1 MKQTGIVDR
10 FEGDYVV
17 VEIGNQMV
25 NFPLAEAPAM
35 LGEGMVVII
44 KDGRI
49 VDIDQIETQRIEDDM
64 RRRFERILGKQTNET
79 LP

>member
-17 VEIGNQMV
+17 VEVDDDQFV
-25 NFPLAEAPAM
+25 NFPRAEAPAM

-44 KDGRI
+44 EDGSI
-49 VDIDQIETQRIEDDM
+49 VQIDLAETQRIEENM
-64 RRRFERILGKQTNET
+64 RRRFERILGASSDD
-79 LP
+79 